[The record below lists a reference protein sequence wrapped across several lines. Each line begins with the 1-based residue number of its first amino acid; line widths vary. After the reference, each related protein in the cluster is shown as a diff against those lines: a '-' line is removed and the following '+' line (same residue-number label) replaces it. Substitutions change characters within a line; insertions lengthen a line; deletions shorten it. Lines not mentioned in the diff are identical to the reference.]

1 MLDLVIAAFLFVGS
15 LFILVASVGLLRMPD
30 LFMRLSATTKA
41 ATLGI
46 ALVLFAAALYFGR
59 TGVTVLV
66 IVIIIFL
73 ILTAP
78 VAAHM
83 IARAAYFNRVPLW
96 KGSIYDDL
104 RNKIEP
110 KPAGDDRAPGKSDK
124 SSDSR

>member
-1 MLDLVIAAFLFVGS
+1 MLDLVIAALLFVGS

-66 IVIIIFL
+66 IAISIFL

-78 VAAHM
+78 VAAHL

-104 RNKIEP
+104 RDKIAP
-110 KPAGDDRAPGKSDK
+110 QSGKDDKHPS
-124 SSDSR
+124 

>member
-1 MLDLVIAAFLFVGS
+1 MFDAIIVILMFSGS
-15 LFILVASVGLLRMPD
+15 FFALVASIGLLRMPD
-30 LFMRLSATTKA
+30 LFMRLSAATKA

-46 ALVLFAAALYFGR
+46 ALVLAAVALYFNQ
-59 TGVTVLV
+59 TGVTGRV
-66 IVIIIFL
+66 IAIIVFV

-104 RNKIEP
+104 RDKLAP
-110 KPAGDDRAPGKSDK
+110 KPEKDSDG
-124 SSDSR
+124 SA

>member
-1 MLDLVIAAFLFVGS
+1 MLDAIIAALMFTGS
-15 LFILVASVGLLRMPD
+15 FFSLVASVGLLRMPD

-46 ALVLFAAALYFGR
+46 ALVLAAVAVHFDHP
-59 TGVTVLV
+59 GVTGLV
-66 IVIIIFL
+66 VAITVFV

-96 KGSIYDDL
+96 RGSIYDDL
-104 RNKIEP
+104 RDKIATGPE
-110 KPAGDDRAPGKSDK
+110 AGKDETA
-124 SSDSR
+124 

>member
-1 MLDLVIAAFLFVGS
+1 MLDTMIAILMFSGAFFA
-15 LFILVASVGLLRMPD
+15 LVASVGLLRMPD
-30 LFMRLSATTKA
+30 LFMRLSAATKA

-46 ALVLFAAALYFGR
+46 ALVLAAVAVFFSQVGITGR
-59 TGVTVLV
+59 V
-66 IVIIIFL
+66 IAIIFFV

-104 RNKIEP
+104 RDKLIP
-110 KPAGDDRAPGKSDK
+110 KPAAETGETSKDD
-124 SSDSR
+124 